1 MAYIT
6 TAKPIGSVFA
16 IAARPFQTVWNFLI
30 MLAEANPRM
39 KQVDKLSQETDEQL
53 AARGTTRTKEIQRLF
68 GVHLHM

>member
-1 MAYIT
+1 MAYIS
-6 TAKPIGSVFA
+6 TAKPIGSIFVM
-16 IAARPFQTVWNFLI
+16 AARPFQAVWNLMI

-39 KQVDKLSQETDEQL
+39 KQVDKLNKETDEQL